1 MAQTTSFALNNL
13 DLMEQLA
20 SELIGDIPN
29 ELLVKDLSAKLGL
42 PYTDDSLKQLEQVL
56 LNLESIY
63 QSSADISSKKLK
75 LPELEG

>member
-29 ELLVKDLSAKLGL
+29 ELVVKDLSAKLGL

-63 QSSADISSKKLK
+63 QSADDISSKKLK

>member
-29 ELLVKDLSAKLGL
+29 ELVVKDLSAKLGL
-42 PYTDDSLKQLEQVL
+42 PYTEDSLKQLEQVL

-63 QSSADISSKKLK
+63 QSSNDISSKKSK